1 MLCNLV
7 TNKGISI
14 RFKHSEG
21 NCSNDENQ
29 SVRSESKDV
38 SQHFENRLEED
49 ETSNDI
55 SHLEIEEKE
64 GDSYYINDKDV
75 LENGISDIQMTDI
88 EGSEPDIAA
97 SGDESWEYEWEEED
111 DYYEQDDEEYKVQTF
126 DGSFSVSLKH

>member
-1 MLCNLV
+1 MILTSWALSKKTSKSIKTKV
-7 TNKGISI
+7 HQWFSQKDISQ
-14 RFKHSEG
+14 HL
-21 NCSNDENQ
+21 ENQ
-29 SVRSESKDV
+29 
-38 SQHFENRLEED
+38 LEED

-55 SHLEIEEKE
+55 SHLEIEERE
-64 GDSYYINDKDV
+64 GDSCYINDKDV